1 MEFVTGYRDALVD
14 FTDSMFRWYR
24 AYLVEAAGLG
34 AAVGLAGR
42 EDRCA
47 GLPVDAASPRWIL
60 HVLSGSV
67 SGHAQPLD
75 ERLLRDSEA
84 LLSAQELR
92 SYVSTG
98 NQHGAQYPQPRLLFV
113 TDERGALLGFE
124 FGEPAGAL
132 PEIIAGL
139 LCRCMETP
147 LSGGEPRR
155 PESMAV
161 GDAQVHRL
169 LQEGSCLSRL
179 GVVLSTPCLRG
190 WGPTEGFTLS
200 SAHLRACHV
209 CKKRG
214 FEATLTL
221 CDDSGHGETYPISLF
236 LSLSRSPSLLSLFH
250 PLLSLSTSAS
260 PSLSPSLSRAPFF
273 TPLISLS
280 LPLPP
285 PCCPPLP
292 LSVSPFPPYSV
303 KCRAVFYC
311 SEKCQKIDWVK
322 TPDDVSHQNWCSKL
336 QGYMTR
342 EKLLANLPFTFT
354 QEVTSDTFDQER
366 FLSSRA
372 LNCGYW
378 AKQSMLVQAFNYELL
393 PFWDPSTECTPVCFR
408 GRMNPYAPL
417 KKEGRILM
425 QTVPVAG
432 PSVKAPLTSWSDYY
446 AWRGFD
452 LDSPVAALLSCPL
465 TIYYIIT
472 SLAPHH
478 FPELNILTKQS
489 LKIHI
494 IEGAKEF
501 DMLLVFWELS
511 VLLPHVAFEIQF
523 VGEALPKEADE
534 QQAVLQRKDGHVTLV
549 HPNFVSEEKTDK
561 RIVRVKGYSRPYH
574 MLQGPKPDL
583 VIGFNCGFGL
593 SDTWISSLPRLQSL
607 RVPAYFSE
615 CSEYSCAVSQQSMST
630 ATGGSVS
637 EARVNPF
644 RSPLRVAG
652 GDNNMPWYSNG
663 FLFHLIYK
671 VAQNSKR
678 EQQQAQ
684 NLQHPHLVN
693 PHHYTQPQHGNRT
706 TAASNPSGPAGT
718 PPDSGKRTR
727 KEKKQARNA
736 GRRRKQ

>member
-14 FTDSMFRWYR
+14 FTDAMFRWYR
-24 AYLVEAAGLG
+24 AYLVEAAGRG
-34 AAVGLAGR
+34 AAVALAGR

-75 ERLLRDSEA
+75 ERLLGDSEA

-113 TDERGALLGFE
+113 TDKHGALLGFE

-132 PEIIAGL
+132 QEIIAGL

-155 PESMAV
+155 PESMAM

-169 LQEGSCLSRL
+169 LQRGSCLSRL

-190 WGPTEGFTLS
+190 WGPTEDFTLS
-200 SAHLRACHV
+200 SARLRACHV

-221 CDDSGHGETYPISLF
+221 C
-236 LSLSRSPSLLSLFH
+236 
-250 PLLSLSTSAS
+250 
-260 PSLSPSLSRAPFF
+260 
-273 TPLISLS
+273 
-280 LPLPP
+280 
-285 PCCPPLP
+285 
-292 LSVSPFPPYSV
+292 V

-322 TPDDVSHQNWCSKL
+322 TPDDFSHQNWCSKL

-393 PFWDPSTECTPVCFR
+393 PFWDPSTECTPVCLR
-408 GRMNPYAPL
+408 GSMNPYAPL

-472 SLAPHH
+472 SLAPRH

-511 VLLPHVAFEIQF
+511 VLLPHVAFEIHF

-615 CSEYSCAVSQQSMST
+615 CSEYSCAVSQHSMST

-637 EARVNPF
+637 EAGVNPF

-693 PHHYTQPQHGNRT
+693 PHHYTQPQHSNRT

>member
-1 MEFVTGYRDALVD
+1 MEFVTGYRDSLVD
-14 FTDSMFRWYR
+14 FTDAMFRWYR
-24 AYLVEAAGLG
+24 AYLVERG
-34 AAVGLAGR
+34 AAESLAGR

-60 HVLSGSV
+60 HVLGGSGT
-67 SGHAQPLD
+67 GQAQPLD
-75 ERLLRDSEA
+75 ERLLEDSEA
-84 LLSAQELR
+84 LLSADELR
-92 SYVSTG
+92 SYVSTS
-98 NQHGAQYPQPRLLFV
+98 NTQGAPQPRLLFV
-113 TDERGALLGFE
+113 TDEHGALLGFE
-124 FGEPAGAL
+124 FGESGGGDEGRAL
-132 PEIIAGL
+132 QEIIRGL

-155 PESMAV
+155 PENLAV
-161 GDAQVHRL
+161 GDAEVHCYL
-169 LQEGSCLSRL
+169 LLPL
-179 GVVLSTPCLRG
+179 LP
-190 WGPTEGFTLS
+190 
-200 SAHLRACHV
+200 
-209 CKKRG
+209 
-214 FEATLTL
+214 
-221 CDDSGHGETYPISLF
+221 
-236 LSLSRSPSLLSLFH
+236 LSLF
-250 PLLSLSTSAS
+250 
-260 PSLSPSLSRAPFF
+260 R
-273 TPLISLS
+273 
-280 LPLPP
+280 
-285 PCCPPLP
+285 C
-292 LSVSPFPPYSV
+292 VSPFPPYSV

-311 SEKCQKIDWVK
+311 SEKCKKIDWK
-322 TPDDVSHQNWCSKL
+322 KSPDDVSHQNWCSKL
-336 QGYMTR
+336 QSYMCALR
-342 EKLLANLPFTFT
+342 HD
-354 QEVTSDTFDQER
+354 QVTSDTFDQER

-378 AKQSMLVQAFNYELL
+378 VKQSMLVQAFNYELL
-393 PFWDPSTECTPVCFR
+393 PFWDPSTECTPACLR
-408 GRMNPYAPL
+408 GRMNPYDPL

-432 PSVKAPLTSWSDYY
+432 PSVKAPLASWSDYY
-446 AWRGFD
+446 KWRGFD
-452 LDSPVAALLSCPL
+452 LDSPVAALLSYPL

-472 SLAPHH
+472 SLAPRH
-478 FPELNILTKQS
+478 FPELNILNKQS

-501 DMLLVFWELS
+501 SMLLVFWELS
-511 VLLPHVAFEIQF
+511 VLLPHVAFEIHF

-534 QQAVLQRKDGHVTLV
+534 QQAILQRKDGHVTLV

-615 CSEYSCAVSQQSMST
+615 CSEYSCAVSQLSMST

-637 EARVNPF
+637 EAGVNPF

-652 GDNNMPWYSNG
+652 GDNNMPWYSNA

-671 VAQNSKR
+671 VAQNGKR

-684 NLQHPHLVN
+684 NLQRPHLVN
-693 PHHYTQPQHGNRT
+693 PHNYTRPQQSNHP
-706 TAASNPSGPAGT
+706 TAGSKPRGSEDS